1 MMGTFYQTLHRDS
14 HGIPASDKIA
24 VLEAIKEEP
33 RTVGQL
39 AEIMG
44 LDPTYTKRV
53 VKNLDNIGMI
63 VKVGRHGPKSR
74 ILWGVKA

>member
-33 RTVGQL
+33 RTVSQL

-44 LDPTYTKRV
+44 LDTTYTKRV
-53 VKNLDNIGMI
+53 VKNLGDTGL
-63 VKVGRHGPKSR
+63 VTKLGRYGPKGS
-74 ILWGVKA
+74 IVWGMKA